1 MAKRR
6 KKYDKEFKIMAVE
19 LMDTDKSV
27 REIAEDLGISHY
39 LLYEWRR
46 ELQKKGE
53 ISFSGQGNKAM
64 TAQEA
69 EIARLKKQLRDAEM
83 ERDILK
89 KAVSIFSKNDGKY
102 FDS

>member
-27 REIAEDLGISHY
+27 RQIAEDLGISHY

-46 ELQKKGE
+46 ELQKKGD

-64 TAQEA
+64 TDQEA
-69 EIARLKKQLRDAEM
+69 EIARLKKQLRDAEL